1 MVIIVFLLQV
11 NKTLRDFH
19 FIPNLQA
26 SESRSSLTCAVP
38 CRLNYN
44 TTAQVSEERDSE
56 TCSLGRNENRS
67 I

>member
-1 MVIIVFLLQV
+1 MVFFKFVAGKRRLRV

-26 SESRSSLTCAVP
+26 SEFRSSLTCAVP
-38 CRLNYN
+38 CRVNYN
-44 TTAQVSEERDSE
+44 ETAQI
-56 TCSLGRNENRS
+56 CSLGQNENRS